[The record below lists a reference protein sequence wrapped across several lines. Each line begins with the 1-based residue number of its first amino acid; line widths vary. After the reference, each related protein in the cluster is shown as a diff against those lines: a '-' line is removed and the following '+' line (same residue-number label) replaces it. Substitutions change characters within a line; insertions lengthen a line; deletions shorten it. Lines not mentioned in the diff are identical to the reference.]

1 MWPLIT
7 LRQVHSDIIH
17 RIDSVPD
24 KKNDEPLPGD
34 GMITEIPGLLLAIQT
49 ADCLP
54 VIVVDAKRHVGWS
67 ISRRLAWHGKAH
79 RRKGYW
85 RDGAL
90 LSVPP
95 TGYESRN
102 RSGHS
107 GLLL

>member
-54 VIVVDAKRHVGWS
+54 VIVVDAKRHAVGVFHAGWRGTVKR
-67 ISRRLAWHGKAH
+67 IVEKGVGEMVRCFGSRPRI
-79 RRKGYW
+79 
-85 RDGAL
+85 
-90 LSVPP
+90 
-95 TGYESRN
+95 
-102 RSGHS
+102 
-107 GLLL
+107 